1 MVSRENKGSAGVIVI
16 VIIVL
21 VIVGIVM
28 ANRWLQKETGEI
40 VSKSSDTPAEKPTSS
55 PLQKK
60 RSKTIQGED
69 FIREVRLSP
78 DRKIEISIIHQGSI
92 EIARFKESKG
102 EIYDLIGQI
111 PDGKVKFINKSNETY
126 GVEYFRNGKRHG
138 PAVVYYSDDVLRQ
151 ELFYQYGKLMTNT
164 EYYHDGAVRMEQ
176 DYSDAR
182 GYGDDPEVGIGK
194 VYTRHGTVKFEW
206 FLINSEPVG
215 FKKSYNQK
223 GGLVDTVYFDEYGQV
238 IEPEQALPSVA
249 DAPSANILM
258 NSEILAAPETSPI
271 VEKPPK
277 QIFVPANSPSD

>member
-1 MVSRENKGSAGVIVI
+1 MPFAVPEIFNAIGLIRLIDKFHLSIRDLPYE
-16 VIIVL
+16 IINL
-21 VIVGIVM
+21 
-28 ANRWLQKETGEI
+28 AFRFF
-40 VSKSSDTPAEKPTSS
+40 KPGNFNT
-55 PLQKK
+55 
-60 RSKTIQGED
+60 T
-69 FIREVRLSP
+69 
-78 DRKIEISIIHQGSI
+78 
-92 EIARFKESKG
+92 
-102 EIYDLIGQI
+102 
-111 PDGKVKFINKSNETY
+111 
-126 GVEYFRNGKRHG
+126 
-138 PAVVYYSDDVLRQ
+138 
-151 ELFYQYGKLMTNT
+151 LMNNT

-258 NSEILAAPETSPI
+258 NSEILAPPQTSPI
-271 VEKPPK
+271 P
-277 QIFVPANSPSD
+277 